1 MKLQF
6 YVNGLPVTV
15 ETSPLRSLL
24 SILREDLGLSGT
36 KEGCSEGECGACAV
50 HLDGELVKSC
60 MVPACQLWGR
70 SVVTIEGVSAQ
81 GPTGLQDAFLEEGA
95 VQCGFCTP
103 GFVMA
108 SEYIL
113 RNHPSPDE
121 EAIRKGLAGNL
132 CRCTGYASLVR
143 GVQRAVMGGY
153 TPREI
158 PLSPSSSEISREIPQ
173 EYRKSLEKEGVF
185 LPRTLEEA
193 LIILENSGEELLPVA
208 GGTDILPDMV
218 KKVRKPPEKVMN
230 LRGIAELEKLEYR
243 EASGMLEIGAGVT
256 FARIREH
263 PLVKQHLPALHE
275 MAAGVGAVGIQ
286 NMATLGGNLMSA
298 SAAGDAAPLLLAL
311 DAEVVFVSSR
321 GERVLPLKDLYQGY
335 RETVRQA
342 SELLYKVRIPS
353 RLFGTPQKF
362 FKVGTRKALTIS
374 RLSLGCSVVQEAPGV
389 FSRVRLAVGSVTP
402 WPVLLPKASELLE
415 NRPLSTEDVKRA
427 AEILAGEVVP
437 RKDTAYRQS
446 MISNLI
452 CRFFAEL
459 LEQRVV

>member
-6 YVNGLPVTV
+6 YVNGLPVAV
-15 ETSPLRSLL
+15 ETPPLRSLL
-24 SILREDLGLSGT
+24 SILREDLGLRGT

-108 SEYIL
+108 SEYLL

-158 PLSPSSSEISREIPQ
+158 SPSSSEISREIPQ

-185 LPRTLEEA
+185 LPCTLEEA
-193 LIILENSGEELLPVA
+193 LVILENRGEELLPVA
-208 GGTDILPDMV
+208 GGTDIIPDMV
-218 KKVRKPPEKVMN
+218 KKVRKTPEKVMS
-230 LRGIAELEKLEYR
+230 LWGLEELEKLEYR
-243 EASGMLEIGAGVT
+243 EESGMLEIGAGVA

-275 MAAGVGAVGIQ
+275 MAAGVGAVAIQ

-321 GERVLPLKDLYQGY
+321 GERALPLGELYRGY
-335 RETVRQA
+335 RETVRQPW
-342 SELLYKVRIPS
+342 ELLYKVRIPS

-374 RLSLGCSVVQEAPGV
+374 RLSLGCSVVAEAPGT
-389 FSRVRLAVGSVTP
+389 FSRVRLGVGSVTP
-402 WPVLLPKASELLE
+402 WPVLLPKAAELLE
-415 NRPLSTEDVKRA
+415 NRPLSMEYVKNA
-427 AEILAGEVVP
+427 AGILAADIVP